1 MAHEILPRPDSA
13 LKTYDEWENE
23 MERRFDAM
31 PDWWWRGRLR
41 RLAEYGSVISGQIH
55 QSRPGDNAGI

>member
-1 MAHEILPRPDSA
+1 
-13 LKTYDEWENE
+13 

-31 PDWWWRGRLR
+31 PDWWWRGRIR

-55 QSRPGDNAGI
+55 QSRTGNNAGI